1 MGVTQ
6 SPEIRE
12 RVGLF
17 RAALRSGTDKES
29 VLNPYNP

>member
-6 SPEIRE
+6 SREKRE
-12 RVGLF
+12 RVGLC
-17 RAALRSGTDKES
+17 RAALRSGTDEGS